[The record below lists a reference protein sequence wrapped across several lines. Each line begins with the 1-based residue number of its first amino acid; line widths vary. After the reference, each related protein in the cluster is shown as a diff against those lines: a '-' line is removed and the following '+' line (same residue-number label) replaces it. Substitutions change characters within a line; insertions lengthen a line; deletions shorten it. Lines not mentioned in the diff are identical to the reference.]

1 MENPRKQARLRE
13 RKQPACCHVRGS
25 RVVDQRQKAACRQKL
40 RAAVIVV
47 EDFVRLCYKPDCSDN
62 IFLYLDGIRLYS
74 GSAANTSRSRVCY
87 LPTTGCLGLLLVS
100 CAVRVCMLSLLK
112 GIIRHFKYDYW
123 LEDQNH
129 SHAFVRNM
137 KLRLF
142 SLG

>member
-13 RKQPACCHVRGS
+13 RKQPACCRVRGS
-25 RVVDQRQKAACRQKL
+25 E
-40 RAAVIVV
+40 

-112 GIIRHFKYDYW
+112 GIIRHFKYDSW

-137 KLRLF
+137 
-142 SLG
+142 